1 MLHGKV
7 IAIYYEIF
15 ETHEQATL
23 QVYTAENFGVN
34 VGGTYKNQRIA
45 KN

>member
-1 MLHGKV
+1 
-7 IAIYYEIF
+7 
-15 ETHEQATL
+15 
-23 QVYTAENFGVN
+23 VYTAENFGVN